1 MAPVAGD
8 RRLSIVRLASCAA
21 RTRQAVMRQHAGF
34 RVAVAVTRDP
44 HCTFATSGRFAKV
57 RHTHPHILLR
67 QRNCTKHRWMFSGGG
82 SSLVHSTAC
91 RKLRTVHACER
102 NAARVFFQRA
112 VRQLYGVIVAGFND
126 DPRPVSIEGFAN
138 TDIAG
143 SLLSYP
149 VEILPGGIKQRRF
162 TPAICSKVFGVTC
175 DKPALI
181 RRNRPAGR
189 FPILGTY
196 RRVDFV

>member
-1 MAPVAGD
+1 MLCTVPG
-8 RRLSIVRLASCAA
+8 
-21 RTRQAVMRQHAGF
+21 TRIR
-34 RVAVAVTRDP
+34 P
-44 HCTFATSGRFAKV
+44 C
-57 RHTHPHILLR
+57 LR
-67 QRNCTKHRWMFSGGG
+67 KKC
-82 SSLVHSTAC
+82 
-91 RKLRTVHACER
+91 CEG
-102 NAARVFFQRA
+102 VFQRA

-175 DKPALI
+175 DKPALV

-189 FPILGTY
+189 FPI
-196 RRVDFV
+196 FKAEIE